1 MLLKEILAKFEN
13 PRKAAE
19 VGRMGYRLSLRWY
32 DRGIKRLIPPMHVL
46 VAWAE
51 HLDLSNADLGE
62 LIRDGELERMRL
74 TSKIKMKRTRE
85 SEVEIQVEKH
95 RRSLN
100 RDIQQ
105 LEFEDELS
113 KQAAA
118 SELSDLDKEKQEVL
132 DSRRRMSIL
141 LEQQTQLLKE
151 IKNGNN

>member
-13 PRKAAE
+13 PRQAAE

-51 HLDLSNADLGE
+51 HLDLSDADLGE
-62 LIRDGELERMRL
+62 LIRDGELERKRL
-74 TSKIKMKRTRE
+74 TSKIKMKHRRE
-85 SEVEIQVEKH
+85 SEVEIQVE
-95 RRSLN
+95 
-100 RDIQQ
+100 IQQ
-105 LEFEDELS
+105 LDFEDELS

-118 SELSDLDKEKQEVL
+118 AELSDLDKEKQEVL

>member
-74 TSKIKMKRTRE
+74 TSKIKMKHTRE

-105 LEFEDELS
+105 LDFEAGS
-113 KQAAA
+113 SGRVVGPGQRKAG
-118 SELSDLDKEKQEVL
+118 SVRYSSSHVNFIRTT
-132 DSRRRMSIL
+132 DSI
-141 LEQQTQLLKE
+141 
-151 IKNGNN
+151 IKGDQKWE

>member
-1 MLLKEILAKFEN
+1 
-13 PRKAAE
+13 
-19 VGRMGYRLSLRWY
+19 
-32 DRGIKRLIPPMHVL
+32 
-46 VAWAE
+46 
-51 HLDLSNADLGE
+51 
-62 LIRDGELERMRL
+62 
-74 TSKIKMKRTRE
+74 MKRTRE

>member
-13 PRKAAE
+13 PRQAAE

-51 HLDLSNADLGE
+51 HLDLSDADLGE
-62 LIRDGELERMRL
+62 LIRDGELERKRL
-74 TSKIKMKRTRE
+74 TSKMKHRRE

-105 LEFEDELS
+105 LDFEDELS

-118 SELSDLDKEKQEVL
+118 AELSDLDKEKQEVL